1 MEPKMQDV
9 LCPNKWL
16 QIWAE
21 TYPGHVNVK
30 KLIPRIC
37 FTFSFSLTSFGLQMM
52 VFILHVTKV

>member
-1 MEPKMQDV
+1 MQDV